1 MSRYEYPEDEFDA
14 QSTDGPEP
22 VGVHRAPVPAWH
34 AWVPLLVVLILVPA
48 LAWGAVSLLSRS
60 GHSAADLVSQSA
72 SPSAQAS
79 QEPSPAEE
87 TEEAGAAEEATP
99 SAEPEQSEAAAEPSQ
114 EPEKAQEPQADMT
127 TGITVH
133 NGSRVNGLAG
143 RTGDRL
149 RNAGYTAVTVQPGV
163 YSQDQPS
170 VTTIY
175 YAGPAQQAT
184 AQAVGQALGITS
196 IVESAAQAQSNPI
209 VIVLRSDYQ
218 E

>member
-1 MSRYEYPEDEFDA
+1 M
-14 QSTDGPEP
+14 
-22 VGVHRAPVPAWH
+22 
-34 AWVPLLVVLILVPA
+34 PLLVVLILVPA

-60 GHSAADLVSQSA
+60 DHPASDLVSPSA
-72 SPSAQAS
+72 SPSPEA
-79 QEPSPAEE
+79 
-87 TEEAGAAEEATP
+87 TEEATSAMPSEEPTEPTEPPVADPT
-99 SAEPEQSEAAAEPSQ
+99 AEPTQEVQAEPT
-114 EPEKAQEPQADMT
+114 QEPQVDMT

-170 VTTIY
+170 VTTVF
-175 YAGPAQQAT
+175 YAGPEQQAT
-184 AQAVGQALGITS
+184 AQAIAQSLGIAT
-196 IVESAAQAQSNPI
+196 VEESAAQAQSNPI
-209 VIVLRSDYQ
+209 VIVLRSDFQ